1 MSVPSIYGWLGAGVV
16 AGYIITNKVHGQEG
30 PPPSLAPPPYP
41 KHPHVDPKT
50 VYSRAGSGLMEFHTF
65 EDGGTDQWGT
75 PIQYWKLPSGNKVR
89 LFGDQNQHRIMRT
102 PAALHSDNR
111 RGKKGSNSSVAQKHT
126 DGRVHNLKRHAM
138 NSF

>member
-1 MSVPSIYGWLGAGVV
+1 MYAWLGAGVV
-16 AGYIITNKVHGQEG
+16 AGYIITNRANGPEG
-30 PPPSLAPPPYP
+30 PPPNLAPPTHP

-50 VYSRAGSGLMEFHTF
+50 VYSRTGAGLMEFHNF

-89 LFGDQNQHRIMRT
+89 FFGDKNQDRILRT
-102 PAALHSDNR
+102 PAALHSNNKKCCK
-111 RGKKGSNSSVAQKHT
+111 RGAFNSTLAQKRT

-138 NSF
+138 NSVN